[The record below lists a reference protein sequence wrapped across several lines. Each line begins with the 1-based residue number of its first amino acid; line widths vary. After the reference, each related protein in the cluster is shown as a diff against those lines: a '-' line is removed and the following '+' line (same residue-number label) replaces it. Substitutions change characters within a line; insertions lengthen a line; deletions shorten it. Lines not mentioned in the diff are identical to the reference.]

1 MKDVLK
7 PINIDLTWFS
17 KVHVLKKH
25 YWLFPEQS
33 FNRLYIIL
41 LLYYNIIYYIIVVVL
56 CNIYNDLIFLEKN
69 DTNMNNF

>member
-1 MKDVLK
+1 MFLR
-7 PINIDLTWFS
+7 NIIDCS
-17 KVHVLKKH
+17 RNN
-25 YWLFPEQS
+25 P